1 MTPEISR
8 QHFLRGALG
17 LATAAALG
25 ACRDGSPS
33 APGGSTTTAGTT
45 TTAGPPD
52 WSALAG
58 TLDGHVILP
67 ADPQF
72 GSAKGVFNTRFA
84 DSAPVAVVAAGS
96 PGDVSKAVAFAAAHA
111 IKIAPRSGGH
121 SYIGASATSGAMV
134 IDLRGLPRTIDYDAG
149 SGLVTVA
156 AAVDLDAVQ
165 SALAEHGQ
173 SIPTGSCPSVGVAG
187 LTLGGGLGPDA
198 RRYGLT
204 CDSLVSATVV
214 VPGGD
219 AITASSDEHDDLLWA
234 LRGGGG
240 GCGVVT
246 SFTFRTF
253 ATVERDVVTLVFPE
267 TAAAQVIYGWHEW
280 LGTAQ
285 RETWGML
292 NLTSGPGP
300 ELQCT
305 IVLATAAH
313 TGDQAASALAASIG
327 TAPVSTRT
335 QTLGH
340 LDLVHYFEG
349 GSDATRPRSF
359 VAGSDV
365 IAEMTH
371 PAAESIVAAMS
382 AWPKDAGAA
391 TAVIE
396 SLDGA
401 ITDTAPD
408 ATAFPWR
415 RQAACVQWYTE
426 PPSPAAVES
435 AAGWLRD
442 AHQAVHA
449 ASVGGYVN
457 YVEAGMPAARYFEH
471 NLDRLNTIRSHYDP
485 SGLIY
490 SALGAQ

>member
-8 QHFLRGALG
+8 QDFLRGALG
-17 LATAAALG
+17 LATVTALG

-33 APGGSTTTAGTT
+33 APAGSATAGPT

-52 WSALAG
+52 WSGLADS
-58 TLDGHVILP
+58 LDGHVILP
-67 ADPQF
+67 ADPEF
-72 GSAKGVFNTRFA
+72 GSAKGIFNTRFA
-84 DSAPVAVVAAGS
+84 ESTPAAVVAVGS
-96 PGDVSKAVAFAAAHA
+96 ASDVSKAVAFAAAHA
-111 IKIAPRSGGH
+111 VKVAPRSGGH
-121 SYIGASATSGAMV
+121 SYVGASATSGAMV
-134 IDLRGLPRTIDYDAG
+134 VDLRGLPRTVDYDDS

-156 AAVDLDAVQ
+156 AAVDLDTVQ
-165 SALAEHGQ
+165 STLNEHSR

-187 LTLGGGLGPDA
+187 LTLGGGLGADA
-198 RRYGLT
+198 RQYGLT

-219 AITASSDEHDDLLWA
+219 TVTASSGEHDDLLWA

-253 ATVERDVVTLVFPE
+253 ATVDRDVVTLVFPE
-267 TAAAQVIYGWHEW
+267 SAAAQVIHGWHAW

-285 RETWGML
+285 REIWGML

-305 IVLATAAH
+305 IVLAAPAR
-313 TGDQAASALAASIG
+313 TGGQAASALAASID
-327 TAPVSTRT
+327 TAPLSTRT

-340 LDLVHYFEG
+340 LDFVHYFEG
-349 GSDATRPRSF
+349 GSDATRPRAF
-359 VAGSDV
+359 VAGSDL
-365 IAEMTH
+365 IAEMTS
-371 PAAESIVAAMS
+371 AAADSIVAAMS

-415 RQAACVQWYTE
+415 GQAACVQWYTE
-426 PPSPAAVES
+426 PPSPPAIES
-435 AAGWLRD
+435 ATGWLRD
-442 AHQAVHA
+442 AHQAVQA
-449 ASVGGYVN
+449 NSVGGYVN
-457 YVEAGMPAARYFEH
+457 YVEAGMPAARYFER
-471 NLDRLNTIRSHYDP
+471 NLDRLNTVRSHYDP

>member
-8 QHFLRGALG
+8 LAFLRGALG
-17 LATAAALG
+17 LATAGALG
-25 ACRDGSPS
+25 ACRDASP
-33 APGGSTTTAGTT
+33 PTPVGTT

-52 WSALAG
+52 WTVLAG
-58 TLDGHVILP
+58 SLEGHVILP
-67 ADPQF
+67 ADQGF
-72 GSAKGVFNTRFA
+72 ESAKGVFNTRFA
-84 DSAPVAVVAAGS
+84 DSTPVAVVAVGS
-96 PGDVSKAVAFAAAHA
+96 AADVSKAVAFAAEHA

-134 IDLRGLPRTIDYDAG
+134 IDLRGLPRTIDYDG

-165 SALAEHGQ
+165 STLDEHGH

-187 LTLGGGLGPDA
+187 LTLGGGLGADA

-214 VPGGD
+214 VPSG
-219 AITASSDEHDDLLWA
+219 ATVTASSDDHADLLWA

-253 ATVERDVVTLVFPE
+253 ATADRDVVTLAFPE
-267 TAAAQVIYGWHEW
+267 SAAAQVIYGWHNW
-280 LGTAQ
+280 LSTAR
-285 RETWGML
+285 REIWSMV

-300 ELQCT
+300 DLQCT
-305 IVLATAAH
+305 IVLATPAR
-313 TGDQAASALAASIG
+313 TGGQAASALATSVG
-327 TAPVSTRT
+327 TAPVNTQV

-340 LDLVHYFEG
+340 LDVVHYFEG
-349 GSDATRPRSF
+349 GSAATQPRAF
-359 VAGSDV
+359 VAGSDI
-365 IAEMTH
+365 IAEMTL

-382 AWPKDAGAA
+382 AWPKDVGAA

-426 PPSPAAVES
+426 PPSPTAVVS
-435 AAGWLRD
+435 AAGWLHN
-442 AHQAVHA
+442 AHQAVRA
-449 ASVGGYVN
+449 NSVGGYVN
-457 YVEAGMPAARYFEH
+457 YVEAGTPAARYFEH
-471 NLDRLNTIRSHYDP
+471 NLDRLKTIRSHYDP
-485 SGLIY
+485 DGLIY